1 MNSEYVNAFL
11 VSAASVLQTAC
22 GLALTLGKPYVK
34 TNTFEDNV
42 LVICIG
48 ITGQVKGQV
57 LIAVDNE
64 VACELASKMCMMP
77 IDKLDE
83 ISLSALSEL
92 SNMILGNAA
101 TVLSTKGV
109 TIDITP
115 PAIIQGKFKMEHIYT
130 GNICMPMFFDGD
142 KLIEVDIALKED

>member
-22 GLALTLGKPYVK
+22 GLTLTPGKPYVK
-34 TNTFEDNV
+34 ANTFEDNV

-57 LIAVDNE
+57 LIAVNNE

-77 IDKLDE
+77 VDKLDE
-83 ISLSALSEL
+83 LSLSALSEL

-101 TVLSTKGV
+101 TVLSTKEIGRAHV
-109 TIDITP
+109 
-115 PAIIQGKFKMEHIYT
+115 
-130 GNICMPMFFDGD
+130 
-142 KLIEVDIALKED
+142 

>member
-22 GLALTLGKPYVK
+22 GLALKPGKPYVK

-48 ITGQVKGQV
+48 ITG
-57 LIAVDNE
+57 
-64 VACELASKMCMMP
+64 LASKMCMMP
-77 IDKLDE
+77 VDKLDE
-83 ISLSALSEL
+83 LSLSALSEL

-115 PAIIQGKFKMEHIYT
+115 PAIIRGNFKMEQIYT
-130 GNICMPMFFDGD
+130 ENICMPMFFDGD

>member
-22 GLALTLGKPYVK
+22 GLTLKSGKPYVK

-57 LIAVDNE
+57 LIAVN
-64 VACELASKMCMMP
+64 
-77 IDKLDE
+77 
-83 ISLSALSEL
+83 
-92 SNMILGNAA
+92 
-101 TVLSTKGV
+101 TKWHANWHPRCV
-109 TIDITP
+109 
-115 PAIIQGKFKMEHIYT
+115 
-130 GNICMPMFFDGD
+130 
-142 KLIEVDIALKED
+142 

>member
-22 GLALTLGKPYVK
+22 GLALKPGKPYVK

-57 LIAVDNE
+57 LIAVNNE

-101 TVLSTKGV
+101 TVL
-109 TIDITP
+109 
-115 PAIIQGKFKMEHIYT
+115 
-130 GNICMPMFFDGD
+130 
-142 KLIEVDIALKED
+142 

>member
-22 GLALTLGKPYVK
+22 GLALKPGKPYVK
-34 TNTFEDNV
+34 ANTFEDNV

-57 LIAVDNE
+57 LIAVNNE
-64 VACELASKMCMMP
+64 VASKMCMMP
-77 IDKLDE
+77 VDKLDE
-83 ISLSALSEL
+83 LSLSALSEL

-115 PAIIQGKFKMEHIYT
+115 PAIIRGNFKMEQIYT
-130 GNICMPMFFDGD
+130 ENICMPMFFDGD

>member
-22 GLALTLGKPYVK
+22 GLTLKPGKPYVK
-34 TNTFEDNV
+34 TNSFDENV

-48 ITGQVKGQV
+48 ITGNIKGQV
-57 LIAVDNE
+57 LIALRND

-83 ISLSALSEL
+83 LSLSALSEL

-101 TVLSTKGV
+101 TVLSTKNV
-109 TIDITP
+109 IIDITP
-115 PAIIQGKFKMEHIYT
+115 PTLIQGNFKMEHIYT
-130 GNICMPMFFDGD
+130 ENVCMPLYFDEN
-142 KLIEVDIALKED
+142 KLVEVDIALKEE